1 AVCQTGAAVGTV
13 TISDV
18 ERAALAIEGAVA
30 RTPSAVSLTL
40 SEILGATVV
49 LKFEIFQF
57 TAAFKERGARNR
69 LLALTEDERA
79 AGVVAVSA
87 GNHAQAVAHHARLLG
102 IPATIVMPKG
112 TPFVKVART
121 RHLGGTVE
129 LHGDTLEEAM
139 GRGHELV
146 EKGLTFVHPYD
157 DPLVVAGQ

>member
-1 AVCQTGAAVGTV
+1 MGRVYRALVLQERLESEAVSRRCSAVCQTGVAVSTV

-87 GNHAQAVAHHARLLG
+87 GNHAQAVAH
-102 IPATIVMPKG
+102 
-112 TPFVKVART
+112 
-121 RHLGGTVE
+121 
-129 LHGDTLEEAM
+129 
-139 GRGHELV
+139 
-146 EKGLTFVHPYD
+146 
-157 DPLVVAGQ
+157 